1 LPTLTEV
8 ENHIKEKGH
17 LKDIP
22 SAAAVAENGIF
33 LGEMDAKL
41 LQKIEELTLY
51 TIEQQKEIQ
60 ELKEQTKEIENQKQ
74 EISAL
79 KKQTKEISELKLLVK
94 KQ

>member
-1 LPTLTEV
+1 MRPFFNSIGMTLMIHVTPNPLV
-8 ENHIKEKGH
+8 WHIQENGH

-22 SAAAVAENGIF
+22 SAEDVEENGVF

-51 TIEQQKEIQ
+51 TIEQEKRIKNLE
-60 ELKEQTKEIENQKQ
+60 ESNQKLIVLL
-74 EISAL
+74 EKL
-79 KKQTKEISELKLLVK
+79 ISE